1 MSPCATN
8 GASFRYRF
16 FFLTGQGYYGTTG
29 SYDDYQQ
36 ELGEGMAATTQ
47 SVSPE
52 GDTIDTVIYSGG
64 GILQEVTPGSV
75 HAIEQ
80 NWKEQQ

>member
-8 GASFRYRF
+8 GSSFRYRF
-16 FFLTGQGYYGTTG
+16 FFLTGQGYYGTAGTI
-29 SYDDYQQ
+29 DDYRQD
-36 ELGEGMAATTQ
+36 LGEGMAASQ

-64 GILQEVTPGSV
+64 GIRQEVTPGSV
-75 HAIEQ
+75 HTIEQ